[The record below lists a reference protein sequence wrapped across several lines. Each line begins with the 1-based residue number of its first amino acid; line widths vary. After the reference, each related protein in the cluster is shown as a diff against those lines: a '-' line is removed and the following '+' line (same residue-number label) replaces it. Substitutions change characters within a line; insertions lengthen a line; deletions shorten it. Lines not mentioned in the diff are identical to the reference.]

1 MTWQTV
7 RATTGK
13 PRGWSLRTRK
23 SALAS
28 GVAAAGIAAL
38 MILAAGM
45 GPASAGAVAAVVTST
60 TTPVPTQTPG
70 NPFGAGKCPDGM
82 TFLFGANS
90 GSDASGP
97 AGEGDVSG
105 DGETL
110 TVTIFEGFTADLIVV
125 KGAENTNLYYGPF
138 VGPIVVEGLVS
149 PEKNSNTPEISH
161 WIVCGSTTTT
171 TTTTTTTGTT
181 TTTTKTTSTT
191 TVTTPVTTTTTPGG
205 GLPVTG
211 ASLGGLIAFALALVG
226 GGVALLMFRRRRDAA
241 DSATEA

>member
-7 RATTGK
+7 RATAGS
-13 PRGWSLRTRK
+13 PRRWSLRTRK

-60 TTPVPTQTPG
+60 TTPVPTSASG
-70 NPFGAGKCPDGM
+70 NPFGAGECPEGM

-97 AGEGDVSG
+97 AGEGEISD

-110 TVTIFEGFTADLIVV
+110 TVTILEGFTADLIVV
-125 KGAENTNLYYGPF
+125 KGANNTNLYYGPF
-138 VGPIVVEGLVS
+138 VGPIVVAGLVS
-149 PEKNSNTPEISH
+149 PEKNTGTPEISH
-161 WIVCGSTTTT
+161 WIVCGSKTTTT
-171 TTTTTTTGTT
+171 TTTTTTR
-181 TTTTKTTSTT
+181 TTSTT
-191 TVTTPVTTTTTPGG
+191 TVSTPVTTTTPGG